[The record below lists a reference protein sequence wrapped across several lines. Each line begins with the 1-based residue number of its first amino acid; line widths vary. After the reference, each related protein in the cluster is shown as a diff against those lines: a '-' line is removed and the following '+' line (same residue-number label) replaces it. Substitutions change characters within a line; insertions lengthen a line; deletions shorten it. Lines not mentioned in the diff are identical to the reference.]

1 MGTKKERGKF
11 HYAWVI
17 FACCILLRL
26 GVGGV
31 VGCLAGNFVTPVVNE
46 LGCAVSQFTLF
57 VSVEAAAM
65 ALMYTTA
72 SKMLLMR
79 KINLVVGLASMLEV
93 LGIALMA
100 VYPSAFWFNLSGLL
114 LGIGSAFTGFVA
126 IPIIINMWF
135 KKKAGAV
142 LGAVMAAGY
151 VATVGYSYLS
161 GLLINY
167 FGWRNSYLILAITAF
182 LITVPA
188 ILLLLKTPEDVR
200 CEPYGVQSMT
210 VPMERLRGGDGEW
223 GLTRGQAF
231 RTPVFYLVWLACMF
245 YSVSNSVAGY
255 IATYTT
261 MELQQSIS
269 FGAKA
274 YMCYNL
280 GCVGCSIILGLIN
293 DRWGVRA
300 GIGWGTALAVL
311 GYGAMLLSLRRPSL
325 VIPAA
330 LLVGLG
336 GSMYTV
342 QSPLLVKSVLGTRH
356 YSDVWAVIM
365 VGNSLAGA
373 FSYSPVGMFY
383 DVGGSYR
390 GAFLSALGLFAV
402 AFLLGNISVTISRKF
417 LHRKCA

>member
-1 MGTKKERGKF
+1 MKISNKRNRM

-17 FACCILLRL
+17 FACCVLLRL

-31 VGCLAGNFVTPVVNE
+31 VGCLAGNFVTPVVND

-72 SKMLLMR
+72 SKMLLKR
-79 KINLVVGLASMLEV
+79 KLSRVVGLASMLEV
-93 LGIALMA
+93 SGIALMA

-114 LGIGSAFTGFVA
+114 LGVGSAFTGFVA
-126 IPIIINMWF
+126 IPVIINMWF
-135 KKKAGAV
+135 KKKAGTV

-161 GLLINY
+161 GMLIDS
-167 FGWRNSYLILAITAF
+167 FGWRNSYLILAVVAF
-182 LITVPA
+182 FITVPA
-188 ILLLLKTPEDVR
+188 ALFLLKTPQDAG
-200 CEPYGVQSMT
+200 CEPYGAEEGVQ
-210 VPMERLRGGDGEW
+210 PLEPLRCNEAEW
-223 GLTRGQAF
+223 GLTRRQAF
-231 RTPVFYLVWLACMF
+231 CTPAFYLVWLACML
-245 YSVSNSVAGY
+245 YSISNSVAGY
-255 IATYTT
+255 IATYAT

-280 GCVGCSIILGLIN
+280 GCVGCSVILGYIN
-293 DRWGVRA
+293 DKWGVRA
-300 GIGWGTALAVL
+300 GIGWGTALSVL
-311 GYGAMLLSLRRPSL
+311 GYATMLFSLGNVDL

-330 LLVGLG
+330 MLVGLG

-390 GAFLSALGLFAV
+390 GAFLCALGIFTA
-402 AFLLGNISVTISRKF
+402 AFLLGNVSVTISRRR
-417 LHRKCA
+417 LRPR